1 MVRATEGVMRIA
13 PQTINWRR
21 YRAEFPVTRRYV
33 YFNHA
38 AVSPLSKRVLKAMD
52 QVSEGFLMKGI
63 LCEEEV
69 FERVAAVRD
78 AASRLIGARNDEIAF
93 TKNTTQGVLIAANGI
108 RWKRGDNVVMPSI
121 EFPANVYPWMA
132 LEKRGVRVRLVQ
144 PREGRVTAEML
155 SDACTT
161 RTRAV
166 TASFVQFSN
175 GFRLDVQALGSFC
188 RDRGI
193 YLHVDGIQSLGMLRC
208 DVRRMKI
215 DFLSASGHK
224 WLLGPAGAGFFCCRR
239 ELIEELD
246 IWNPGWT
253 GVRNPWSFLD
263 YDPTYRAD
271 AKRYEEGSLNL
282 CGISGLGASIERF
295 LEIGMAPVE
304 QKILRLSELLEE
316 GLRERGYR
324 ITSPRG
330 KGERSGILCFRHP
343 GNETE
348 QLYRKLSTA
357 RVVASLR
364 EGAVRLAP
372 HFYNTEEE
380 VERVLALL

>member
-1 MVRATEGVMRIA
+1 MSTVSR
-13 PQTINWRR
+13 TINWSR

-38 AVSPLSKRVLKAMD
+38 AVSPLSTRVLKAINE
-52 QVSEGFLMKGI
+52 VSEGFLTKGI

-69 FERVAAVRD
+69 FERVAAARI
-78 AASRLIGARNDEIAF
+78 AASRLIGARSDEIAF

-108 RWKRGDNVVMPSI
+108 RWKRGDTVVMPSI
-121 EFPANVYPWMA
+121 EFPANVYPWLA
-132 LEKRGVRVRLVQ
+132 LEKRGVHIRFVQ
-144 PREGRVTAEML
+144 PREGRVTARML
-155 SDACTT
+155 SDACTA

-175 GFRLDVQALGSFC
+175 GFRLDVEALGSFC

-224 WLLGPAGAGFFCCRR
+224 WLLGPVGAGFFCCRR

-246 IWNPGWT
+246 LWNPGWT
-253 GVRNPWSFLD
+253 GVRNPWCFLD
-263 YDPTYRAD
+263 YDPTYRTD

-282 CGISGLGASIERF
+282 YGISGLGASIERF

-330 KGERSGILCFRHP
+330 KGERSGILCFCHP
-343 GNETE
+343 RKETE
-348 QLYRKLSTA
+348 QLYRKLSA
-357 RVVASLR
+357 AHVVASLR
-364 EGAVRLAP
+364 EGAIRLAP

>member
-1 MVRATEGVMRIA
+1 MRKA